1 MSNRCVREP
10 SDLSRLRGRSPRS
23 KSAAGG
29 GKHTYSARRSC
40 PHLNPPPASGGGSAP
55 PAQQYQPNFIVRRP
69 SHGERS
75 RSVKARK
82 DANRARRHSINRI
95 RRPVEMSPRP
105 DAAKRPDEPV
115 SPNNQPRPELREP
128 AKTQQPGLH
137 KNEEPLDQQQA
148 HRIGGGHHCHA
159 GDPVAFADH
168 GDRDELERLYQADG
182 HGQQRERLIRSQ
194 SLDCAPKLPRP
205 LPDPTRNQCCIS
217 LVNCAFFAL

>member
-1 MSNRCVREP
+1 MSGQPVCCGWNPRPRNG
-10 SDLSRLRGRSPRS
+10 SRPRYSGNPGNQKPKEGARISQPRS
-23 KSAAGG
+23 TKRDGAGLVQRT
-29 GKHTYSARRSC
+29 KQISESSQRR
-40 PHLNPPPASGGGSAP
+40 AT
-55 PAQQYQPNFIVRRP
+55 
-69 SHGERS
+69 
-75 RSVKARK
+75 
-82 DANRARRHSINRI
+82 DARRHSINRI

-194 SLDCAPKLPRP
+194 SLDRAPKLSRP
-205 LPDPTRNQCCIS
+205 LPDPTRNQCGIS
-217 LVNCAFFAL
+217 LDKCVFFAL